1 LSAAVSAAGN
11 KKISP
16 AIKVSVSR
24 MFELVPHCLIRSS
37 SLIDRQ
43 ASIFCRTRESKTSL
57 TRPGSCRLFPFT
69 LHIIRPEV
77 SEMAWLI
84 GEETTRKLIDMETA
98 ISVVEGIFH
107 DRAAGKM
114 RSLPRRRLKS
124 SAKQLNV
131 MASWQESSDL
141 LCLRAYVGA
150 ANTLSL
156 YNGRTGALQAVL
168 NASYLSSLRTGA
180 ASGVAA
186 KYLAPANAKVLGLIG
201 PGWQATFQ
209 VEAVARVCRLEKI
222 LVFGR
227 NPAREK
233 AFMREMKKIVPVP
246 FQGASSV
253 EEIERESDVLV
264 VATDSAAPIVDGKT
278 GFKPEMLLITMGANQ
293 PVKHEVSASAL
304 RLMDLVVTDDLPTA
318 QSDSGDLIDACRSGV
333 LKWEDIQP
341 LEKIVGAKGFKQ
353 RPARILFQSN
363 GIADED
369 LAVGRAVWERARRK
383 KIKLRKV
390 REI

>member
-1 LSAAVSAAGN
+1 
-11 KKISP
+11 
-16 AIKVSVSR
+16 
-24 MFELVPHCLIRSS
+24 M
-37 SLIDRQ
+37 
-43 ASIFCRTRESKTSL
+43 AS
-57 TRPGSCRLFPFT
+57 
-69 LHIIRPEV
+69 
-77 SEMAWLI
+77 LI
-84 GEETTRKLIDMETA
+84 GEQATRELIDMEAA
-98 ISVVEGIFH
+98 ISVVEGIFR

-114 RSLPRRRLKS
+114 RSHPRRRLKS

-150 ANTLSL
+150 ANTISL
-156 YNGRTGALQAVL
+156 YNGRTGALLAVL

-227 NPAREK
+227 NPARKK
-233 AFMREMKKIVPVP
+233 AFTREMKKIVSGS
-246 FQGASSV
+246 FQEASSV
-253 EEIERESDVLV
+253 EEIERESDVVV
-264 VATDSAAPIVDGKT
+264 VATDSATPIVDGKG

-318 QSDSGDLIDACRSGV
+318 QGDSGDLIDACRSGQ
-333 LKWEDIQP
+333 LTWNDIVP
-341 LEKIVGAKGFKQ
+341 LEKIVAGAAFKE
-353 RPARILFQSN
+353 RPRRILFQSN

-369 LAVGRAVWERARRK
+369 LAVGRTVWERARRQK
-383 KIKLRKV
+383 TKARSV
-390 REI
+390 GEI

>member
-1 LSAAVSAAGN
+1 
-11 KKISP
+11 
-16 AIKVSVSR
+16 
-24 MFELVPHCLIRSS
+24 
-37 SLIDRQ
+37 
-43 ASIFCRTRESKTSL
+43 
-57 TRPGSCRLFPFT
+57 
-69 LHIIRPEV
+69 
-77 SEMAWLI
+77 MALLI
-84 GEETTRKLIDMETA
+84 GEKTTRKLIDMDTA
-98 ISVVEGIFH
+98 ISVVEAIFH
-107 DRAAGKM
+107 DRAAGRM

-124 SAKQLNV
+124 GAKQLNV

-150 ANTLSL
+150 ANTISL
-156 YNGRTGALQAVL
+156 YNGRTGALQGVL

-180 ASGVAA
+180 ASGVAG
-186 KYLAPANAKVLGLIG
+186 KYLAPADAKVLGLIG

-209 VEAVARVCRLEKI
+209 VEALARVCRLEKI

-227 NPAREK
+227 NPARKK
-233 AFMREMKKIVPVP
+233 AFMREMKKIVSVP
-246 FQGASSV
+246 FLEASSV
-253 EEIERESDVLV
+253 EKIERESDVLV
-264 VATDSAAPIVDGKT
+264 VATDSTTPIVDGKA

-293 PVKHEVSASAL
+293 PVKHEVSESAL

-318 QSDSGDLIDACRSGV
+318 QGDSGDLIDACRSGV

-341 LEKIVGAKGFKQ
+341 LEKIVGAKDFTR

-369 LAVGRAVWERARRK
+369 LAVGRAVWEKARRK
-383 KIKLRKV
+383 QIKLRQV